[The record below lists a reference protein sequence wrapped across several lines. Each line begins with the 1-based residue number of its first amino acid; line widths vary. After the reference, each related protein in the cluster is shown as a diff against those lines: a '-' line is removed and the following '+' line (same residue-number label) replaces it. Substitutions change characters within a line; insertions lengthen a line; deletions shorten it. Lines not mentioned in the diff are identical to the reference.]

1 MFNYIIVKKREYIF
15 IILTATIFFLLS
27 FTYSF
32 SKENVFTVDDVKIEG
47 KKDLNFSR
55 DKYINQAFKNSF
67 ETMISKIL
75 LTKDLNKVKN
85 IKLDTIKGLID
96 SFQILDESFKG
107 QKYSATFKIFY
118 NQKKIKKFLSKKNI
132 SFIQPKNIS
141 TLFYPLL
148 FVNDEVKNLSENYF
162 YNEWGN
168 NKIENELINFILPI
182 DDLDDIKKIK
192 ENKNR
197 IEDLKIEDF
206 VNKYN
211 LENFVFTFM
220 DYKNNKLNVYIKANF
235 NNSMK
240 TKNLSYELSDIN
252 NKKELPHNNLQES
265 FSIYFPRLSST
276 KQGYIDWKWDTTE
289 IENFICGFD
298 EPYTGAM
305 TFIQKEKVYLKDCY
319 SEFNDG
325 PFHPFQS
332 GIIYKI
338 NNNSAYIATKS
349 GTLIVGKILNEKN
362 VNIINNLNLGIR
374 LYTPYT
380 YLEESML
387 HSTEYSPN
395 N

>member
-141 TLFYPLL
+141 ALFYPLL

-252 NKKELPHNNLQES
+252 NKKELV
-265 FSIYFPRLSST
+265 
-276 KQGYIDWKWDTTE
+276 
-289 IENFICGFD
+289 FI
-298 EPYTGAM
+298 
-305 TFIQKEKVYLKDCY
+305 LKDLKKNINDVWKEENVLKVSVPLY
-319 SEFNDG
+319 IKIKYKHKKLSGLDHLKSTLFKISIIERFSLLEFD
-325 PFHPFQS
+325 S
-332 GIIYKI
+332 T
-338 NNNSAYIATKS
+338 NSIFEIHYY
-349 GTLIVGKILNEKN
+349 GNPKILKLELSKFNYKLKN
-362 VNIINNLNLGIR
+362 DLGYWVI
-374 LYTPYT
+374 
-380 YLEESML
+380 SKK
-387 HSTEYSPN
+387 
-395 N
+395 